1 MVIVYGYRNKLK
13 VQKNLGAS
21 ICPNCGYN
29 TEKVLAKEKR
39 QFTLFYLPIFSQT
52 VRKGLV
58 CPNCG
63 MYKTLDNSE
72 FRQMSL

>member
-21 ICPNCGYN
+21 ICPNCG
-29 TEKVLAKEKR
+29 
-39 QFTLFYLPIFSQT
+39 
-52 VRKGLV
+52 
-58 CPNCG
+58 

-72 FRQMSL
+72 FKQMSL